1 MKMLKNI
8 LFILTLM
15 LSGVVG
21 CNATEPG
28 SMPLDGLNN
37 NSIDVGEIADE
48 EIPDLKHSTCTL
60 RLADNK
66 KENFYNYVEGA
77 ICPVGGKE
85 CTYSAIMKLDGNL
98 TILKQTSSNNNTSV
112 FQGGNIVIT
121 TLQNPL
127 KNTAMDEEGYD
138 TKVAIILEKNNRQMK
153 VEMSGYCGL

>member
-21 CNATEPG
+21 CIATEPG

-37 NSIDVGEIADE
+37 NSFDVGEIDDE

-66 KENFYNYVEGA
+66 KENFYNYVEDT

-98 TILKQTSSNNNTSV
+98 TILKKTSSNNNTSV

-138 TKVAIILEKNNRQMK
+138 TKVAIIIEKTIVK
-153 VEMSGYCGL
+153 